1 MVAAAPQLTR
11 IGILSVL
18 ACLVATLFTAA
29 PAQASIANDWYDRDQ
44 LGTILRARHLIL
56 LAFGEG
62 KAHAVSAAVEG
73 PLTASHP
80 ASAIQLHPH
89 ATVVV
94 DEAAATAFRFSDYY
108 REAQENKP
116 QWQRL

>member
-1 MVAAAPQLTR
+1 M
-11 IGILSVL
+11 
-18 ACLVATLFTAA
+18 
-29 PAQASIANDWYDRDQ
+29 
-44 LGTILRARHLIL
+44 
-56 LAFGEG
+56 
-62 KAHAVSAAVEG
+62 SAAVEG
-73 PLTASHP
+73 PLTASQP